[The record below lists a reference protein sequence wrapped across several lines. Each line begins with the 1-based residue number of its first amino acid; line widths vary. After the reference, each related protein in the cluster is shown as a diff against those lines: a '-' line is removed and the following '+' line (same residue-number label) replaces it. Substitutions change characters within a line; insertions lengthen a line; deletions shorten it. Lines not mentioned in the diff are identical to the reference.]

1 MDIGTATTDGAILVE
16 LGRRVGLERL
26 GRDLTQKD
34 LATQAGVA
42 RITVARL
49 EAGES
54 VKLESFIRVLR
65 ALDLLGALNRL
76 LPEAA
81 PSPIARLSAKDGERR
96 RASGARR
103 RGRAEADKAPWVWGD
118 ER

>member
-1 MDIGTATTDGAILVE
+1 LDIAAGTTDGAILAE
-16 LGRRVGLERL
+16 LGRRVALERL
-26 GRDLTQKD
+26 GRNLTQKD
-34 LATQAGVA
+34 LAAQAGVA

-49 EAGES
+49 ESGES

-65 ALDLLGALNRL
+65 VLDLLGALNRL
-76 LPEAA
+76 LPEPA
-81 PSPIARLSAKDGERR
+81 PSPIARLSAKDRERR

-103 RGRAEADKAPWVWGD
+103 REGDKADAAPWVWGD